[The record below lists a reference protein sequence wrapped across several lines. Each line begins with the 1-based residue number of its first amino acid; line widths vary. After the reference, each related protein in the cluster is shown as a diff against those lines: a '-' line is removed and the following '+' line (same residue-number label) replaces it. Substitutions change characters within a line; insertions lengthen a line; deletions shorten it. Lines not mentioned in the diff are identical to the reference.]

1 MPGFG
6 DAIRSGAYV
15 VIGAFIAA
23 FVARLA
29 TPLVTFLEDAP
40 IVQASGTPDA
50 ITRTITFVD
59 AATSRLLLIIILSV
73 VVFWLARSY
82 LNSEV
87 NI

>member
-6 DAIRSGAYV
+6 DAIRSGAYIV
-15 VIGAFIAA
+15 AGAFIAA
-23 FVARLA
+23 FLSRFTSPVL
-29 TPLVTFLEDAP
+29 TFLKDSP
-40 IVQASGTPDA
+40 IVQEPGTPDA

-87 NI
+87 RV